1 MLRLPHATLALLAPL
16 WVAPCVA
23 AQPAPRPVRVQ
34 TVVLAPEEH
43 TLTLS
48 GSVQARTQAELAFR
62 VGGKVIARPVEV
74 GDAVHAGQE
83 LARLDPQDLQLQVQ
97 SAASAAE
104 AASAEAAQSRT
115 ELARY
120 QALSP
125 RSPAYLPSEYDRR
138 VAASRMADAR
148 LAQAARQYALAN
160 DQAAYGTLTA
170 DADGIITALPV
181 QVGQV
186 VAAGQTVAT
195 IAHAA
200 GVEVSMDVPENR
212 LDDVRAAQL
221 VAITLWSAPGR
232 VLHGRVREIGA
243 LADPASR
250 TFNVKVA
257 VLDAPPG
264 LLALGMTATVRLAAP
279 PGPAVALLPATA
291 LTDQDGHPAVWVL
304 DPADGTAPGGNA
316 PRHAEPRPVTV
327 AGYREDGQV
336 AISGGLRAGDQVV
349 TAGAAV
355 LDPALPVVAWGG
367 PSR

>member
-1 MLRLPHATLALLAPL
+1 MLRLSHAVLTLLLAAA
-16 WVAPCVA
+16 WAVPCA
-23 AQPAPRPVRVQ
+23 IAQPAPRPVRVQ
-34 TVVLAPEEH
+34 TVFLAPEEH

-48 GSVQARTQAELAFR
+48 GSIQARTQAELAFR
-62 VGGKVIARPVEV
+62 VGGKVVARPVEV
-74 GDAVHAGQE
+74 GDTVHAGQE

-97 SAASAAE
+97 AAASAVE
-104 AASAEAAQSRT
+104 AASADAAQARA

-120 QALSP
+120 RALGP
-125 RSPAYLPSEYDRR
+125 RSPAYLPTEYDRR

-148 LAQAARQYALAN
+148 LAQAARQYALAH
-160 DQAAYGTLTA
+160 DQAGYGTLTA
-170 DADGIITALPV
+170 DADGVVTALPV

-186 VAAGQTVAT
+186 VAAGQAVAT
-195 IAHAA
+195 LAHSAE
-200 GVEVSMDVPENR
+200 VEVSLDVPENR
-212 LDDVRAAQL
+212 LDDLRAAQL

-232 VLHGRVREIGA
+232 ILHGRVREIGA

-250 TFNVKVA
+250 TFNVKVT

-304 DPADGTAPGGNA
+304 NQAQGDA
-316 PRHAEPRPVTV
+316 PRRAERRPVTV

-336 AISGGLRAGDQVV
+336 AVSGGLRVGDQVV

-367 PSR
+367 PAR

>member
-1 MLRLPHATLALLAPL
+1 MLRLSHATLILLLATSC
-16 WVAPCVA
+16 AASRAA

-34 TVVLAPEEH
+34 TVVLTPEEH

-48 GSVQARTQAELAFR
+48 GSIQARTQAELAFR

-74 GDAVHAGQE
+74 GDVVHAGQE

-97 SAASAAE
+97 AAASAVE
-104 AASAEAAQSRT
+104 AAGADAAQAKA
-115 ELARY
+115 ELGRY
-120 QALSP
+120 QALGT
-125 RSPAYLPSEYDRR
+125 RSPAYLPSEHDRR
-138 VAASRMADAR
+138 LAASRMADAR

-160 DQAAYGTLTA
+160 DQATYGALTA
-170 DADGIITALPV
+170 DADGIVTALPV

-195 IAHAA
+195 VAHAA
-200 GVEVSMDVPENR
+200 GIEVSMDVPENR
-212 LDDVRAAQL
+212 LDDIRAAQL
-221 VAITLWSAPGR
+221 VAVTLWSAPGR
-232 VLHGRVREIGA
+232 ILHGHVREIGA

-291 LTDQDGHPAVWVL
+291 LTDEDGHPAVWVL
-304 DPADGTAPGGNA
+304 DPAQGDA
-316 PRHAEPRPVTV
+316 PRHAEQRLVTV

-336 AISGGLRAGDQVV
+336 AVGGGLRADEQVV

-355 LDPALPVVAWGG
+355 LDPALPVIAWGG